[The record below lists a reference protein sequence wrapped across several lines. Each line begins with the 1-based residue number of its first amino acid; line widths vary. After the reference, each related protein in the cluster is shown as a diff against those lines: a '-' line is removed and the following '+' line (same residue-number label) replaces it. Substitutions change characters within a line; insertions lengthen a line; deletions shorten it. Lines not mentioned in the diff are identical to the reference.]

1 MITHDLRNSL
11 GRNTFSPMSRRRFLA
26 ASGTGLMG
34 LPGLTENFAARP
46 AWSADS
52 QSANSPATAKSTILF
67 FLCGGASQIDT
78 WDMKPE
84 APAEIRGEFQSI
96 ETSAP
101 GVRLCEHLPLTARQ
115 AHHLAVINSV
125 DGTDPTN
132 SHLGYYYHLTGH
144 ELDPR
149 TIFVVGE
156 RRQQRDD
163 WPFIG
168 SVVSAKL
175 PQRGVLPNAISY
187 PWIPEGPPD
196 IRAGQFAGKLG
207 IEHDPLYLLGS
218 GDQPLKFQ
226 APALVLEGDLSAEKL
241 LHRRSLLR
249 ELDFSR
255 RELEGYRE
263 AQTWH
268 RHQERAFSLLSSMST
283 ANAFDLTREP
293 EHLRER
299 YGNTING
306 MGLLLARRLVEAE
319 VPFITVYWMPDK
331 VRAEKLKCSSA
342 GGWDTHGNNFQCL
355 KEMLLPEFDRA
366 FSALLEDLT
375 DRGLIDSTLL
385 MVTSEMGRR
394 PKIGDPRSG
403 GLSGAGRDHWT
414 FCLTDL
420 LAGGGIQ
427 GGQTYGTSD
436 KYGEYPADRRV
447 TPADVAKTVYH
458 TMGIDDL
465 SATDNQNRPYNLQE
479 EGRPLLEL
487 L

>member
-1 MITHDLRNSL
+1 MILQESRLPFERHALASI
-11 GRNTFSPMSRRRFLA
+11 SRRRFLA
-26 ASGTGLMG
+26 ASGTGLIG
-34 LPGLTENFAARP
+34 LPGAA
-46 AWSADS
+46 AAVESVSA
-52 QSANSPATAKSTILF
+52 PATAKSTILF

-149 TIFVVGE
+149 SIIVPAE

-175 PQRGVLPNAISY
+175 PQHGMLPNAISY

-196 IRAGQFAGKLG
+196 IRAGQFAGRLG
-207 IEHDPLYLLGS
+207 IEHDPLYLS
-218 GDQPLKFQ
+218 GNVENPYQFQ
-226 APALVLEGDLSAEKL
+226 APALTLEGTITTRQL
-241 LHRRSLLR
+241 LDRRLLLR
-249 ELDFSR
+249 QLDHSR
-255 RELEGYRE
+255 RRLDEFQET
-263 AQTWH
+263 QTWQ
-268 RHQERAFSLLSSMST
+268 RHHDRAFSLLSSANT
-283 ANAFDLTREP
+283 AEAFDLTREP
-293 EHLRER
+293 QSLRER
-299 YGNTING
+299 YGQTING
-306 MGLLLARRLVEAE
+306 MGLLLARRLVEAG
-319 VPFITVYWMPDK
+319 VPFVTVYWMPDK

-355 KEMLLPEFDRA
+355 KEMLLPEFDRG

-375 DRGLIDSTLL
+375 NRGLIDSTLL
-385 MVTSEMGRR
+385 LVTSEMGRR
-394 PKIGDPRSG
+394 PKIGDPRTG
-403 GLSGAGRDHWT
+403 GAGGAGRDHWT
-414 FCLTDL
+414 YCLTDL

-427 GGQTYGTSD
+427 GGRTYGTSD

-447 TPADVAKTVYH
+447 TPADIAQTVYH
-458 TMGIDDL
+458 TMGIRDL

-479 EGRPLLEL
+479 EGHPLLEL
-487 L
+487 LS